1 MKEFLD
7 FAESH
12 PVLFSALVWPLIT
25 AIVTALFKPRTP
37 EEYAAL
43 PPRLAAFLRL
53 IAALGLDPVKA
64 VKIVQEAA
72 TKEKPKTDLRAI
84 DGGKDES

>member
-1 MKEFLD
+1 MQQFLD

-12 PVLFSALVWPLIT
+12 PVLFSALVWPLLT
-25 AIVTALFKPRTP
+25 AMVTALFKPRTP

-43 PPRLAAFLRL
+43 PPKLAAFLRL

-64 VKIVQEAA
+64 VKIVQEATA
-72 TKEKPKTDLRAI
+72 KEKKPADLRSI
-84 DGGKDES
+84 DGGKDAS

>member
-1 MKEFLD
+1 MQQFLD

-12 PVLFSALVWPLIT
+12 PALFAALVWPLLT
-25 AIVTALFKPRTP
+25 AIVTAMFKPRTP

-43 PPRLAAFLRL
+43 PPKLAAFLRL

-64 VKIVQEAA
+64 VKIVQEATA
-72 TKEKPKTDLRAI
+72 KEKKPADLRSI
-84 DGGKDES
+84 DGGKDAP